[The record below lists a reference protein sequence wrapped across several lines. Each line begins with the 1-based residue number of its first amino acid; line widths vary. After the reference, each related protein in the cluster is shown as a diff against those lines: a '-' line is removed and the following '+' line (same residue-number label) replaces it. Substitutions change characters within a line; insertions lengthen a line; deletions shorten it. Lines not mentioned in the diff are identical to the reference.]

1 MAPFTIRI
9 FVPDGDPENIRV
21 IDKMN
26 WTGRA
31 VVFPRSELVTACKRD
46 ELKTNGVYI
55 LVGRDTADEDDLP
68 RLYIGQ
74 TDDLKKRLFKH
85 DKEKDFWDWGL
96 VFVSTNNGLNRG
108 HITWLEH
115 ALIQRAEEL
124 RQCRLDNSTS
134 PNEPP
139 LTEFD
144 RADMQVF
151 LGEMLQILPLVGLN
165 SLEKPKVVIPPPST
179 LQTTSRAEPDTV
191 IVPAKDDGFQRVF
204 LGEDQWYAIRIS
216 GGMLKKIKYI
226 AAYQTRPVS
235 AITHWAEVDHI
246 VPHGDTGKYRL
257 VFKGPAVKFDQ
268 PIPFADAP
276 SGAMQGPRYT
286 SYQKLKAAKSV
297 VDVV

>member
-9 FVPDGDPENIRV
+9 FVPDGDPESIRV

-31 VVFPRSELVTACKRD
+31 VVFPRGELPAACTRE
-46 ELKTNGVYI
+46 ELNTNGVYI
-55 LVGRDTADEDDLP
+55 LVGRDTADGDDFGDLP

-74 TDDLKKRLFKH
+74 TDDLKQRLFQH
-85 DKEKDFWDWGL
+85 DKERDFWDWGL

-115 ALIQRAEEL
+115 ALIGRAESL
-124 RQCRLDNSTS
+124 KQCTLDNSTM

-165 SLEKPKVVIPPPST
+165 ALEQPKKVEPPRIT
-179 LQTTSRAEPDTV
+179 NNTEPDTV
-191 IVPAKDDGFQRVF
+191 IVPAKDDGFRRVF
-204 LGEDQWYAIRIS
+204 LGENQWHAIRIS

-257 VFKGPAVKFDQ
+257 MFKGPAKSFDQ

-286 SYQKLKAAKSV
+286 KFEKLKAAKSV
-297 VDVV
+297 GDVV